1 MQPPSAG
8 IIAQA
13 QDLVSP
19 GLSCLIIGLPRSPSF
34 MKVLYGV
41 GVLVRGPAMDT
52 RRSFYLASRQDD
64 FAEPAADPRRADF
77 RHIPYARPANDNL
90 RTKDRLSA
98 RCGSLLRRLISLHSL
113 RWSYTP

>member
-19 GLSCLIIGLPRSPSF
+19 GLSCLIMGLPRSPSF
-34 MKVLYGV
+34 MEVLYGV
-41 GVLVRGPAMDT
+41 GVFVRGPAMDT

-77 RHIPYARPANDNL
+77 SDIPYAKPANDNL

-113 RWSYTP
+113 RWSNSR

>member
-34 MKVLYGV
+34 MEVLYGV
-41 GVLVRGPAMDT
+41 GVCL
-52 RRSFYLASRQDD
+52 
-64 FAEPAADPRRADF
+64 
-77 RHIPYARPANDNL
+77 
-90 RTKDRLSA
+90 
-98 RCGSLLRRLISLHSL
+98 
-113 RWSYTP
+113 